1 MINYNVSKIF
11 ENTSKRVHFGK
22 VAGLQPVLLFKTT
35 SSTTIAEGFC
45 LLFRNSFLKEN
56 CPVVAF
62 VITYLIDF
70 ISQTTIKCLSL
81 TIKKYIRLSINAITR
96 KQNENN
102 NKLKLRLKLK
112 FANINSVL
120 ALAVVSSTSY
130 TNLLI
135 KVYVKH
141 DLVATNIILVNSEN
155 KIK

>member
-1 MINYNVSKIF
+1 MRVS
-11 ENTSKRVHFGK
+11 N
-22 VAGLQPVLLFKTT
+22 
-35 SSTTIAEGFC
+35 
-45 LLFRNSFLKEN
+45 N
-56 CPVVAF
+56 
-62 VITYLIDF
+62 
-70 ISQTTIKCLSL
+70 
-81 TIKKYIRLSINAITR
+81 KKYIRLSINKITR

-130 TNLLI
+130 TNLHV